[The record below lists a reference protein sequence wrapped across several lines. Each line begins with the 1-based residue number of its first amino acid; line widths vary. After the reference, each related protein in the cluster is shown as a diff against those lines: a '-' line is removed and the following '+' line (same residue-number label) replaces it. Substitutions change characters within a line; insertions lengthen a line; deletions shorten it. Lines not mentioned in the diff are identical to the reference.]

1 MRLMVLRHASSEKA
15 EPGMRDFDRA
25 LNERGRKDAAKIGA
39 YMAHHALLP
48 DRVIVSPGAARERD
62 LGARVRG
69 VSCGSAGRL

>member
-15 EPGMRDFDRA
+15 EPGMRDFDSA

-48 DRVIVSPGAARERD
+48 DRVIVGAARARD